1 MPHESKIIME
11 QIDSL
16 SHNDWIDECGGPW
29 GSLIVLAPKPH
40 QEHVTD
46 IKDFVWR
53 MCVSYR
59 KLNAVTLAFEYPI
72 PRCDDA
78 IDDFG
83 DGFSRLWFI
92 SLDARQG
99 YHQTRVRLTDRDKL
113 AFFNVISIP
122 IAYRISLD
130 ASGISFFAGNFF
142 CASSASLSTHL
153 SLSLR

>member
-1 MPHESKIIME
+1 MD

-16 SHNDWIDECGGPW
+16 LHNDWIDECGGPW

-40 QEHVTD
+40 QEHITD

-59 KLNAVTLAFEYPI
+59 KLKAVTLAFEYPI

-83 DGFSRLWFI
+83 DGFGRLWFI
-92 SLDARQG
+92 S
-99 YHQTRVRLTDRDKL
+99 
-113 AFFNVISIP
+113 
-122 IAYRISLD
+122 
-130 ASGISFFAGNFF
+130 
-142 CASSASLSTHL
+142 
-153 SLSLR
+153 